1 MKKEFVAQWW
11 QKDCSIF
18 GLFNELI
25 KNNKTVNYI
34 KIEDDTLI
42 LIFHKSFEMKVVFSG
57 GYFNTYINDKFDYNI
72 EEQDIYEYI
81 EEIINDTYVFI
92 EYKSKK
98 GFFKR
103 RYFDIILKSKF
114 SMNGFRKNSKIVKSI
129 FTIKDVLFDKN

>member
-1 MKKEFVAQWW
+1 MKKNFVAQWW
-11 QKDCSIF
+11 QKDCSIV

-34 KIEDDTLI
+34 KIKDDTLI

-103 RYFDIILKSKF
+103 RYFDIVLKSKF
-114 SMNGFRKNSKIVKSI
+114 SMNGFRSNSKIVKSI
-129 FTIKDVLFDKN
+129 FTIKDVLFDIN